1 MNWIPTLTS
10 PWMWGLLAAVPVGI
24 VLLYFLKLRREPVEV
39 PSTYLWMRTIE
50 DLHVNSLLQ
59 RLRRSRLLLLQLL
72 VGGLAAL
79 ALFRPGLRGETS
91 GQGRVVFLLDTSA
104 SMNATDGDDDQSRL
118 ETAKERIGQRIEAMT
133 DEDTAMLITF
143 SDRAEVLQSFTS
155 DRGRLRTAL
164 DRVRATNRPTDVQG
178 ALRAADGLANP
189 RRSSELGDVND
200 VQVAD
205 AMPATLMLYS
215 DGGFDAVTEFD
226 LGNLM
231 PEYQAIGSAEV
242 TNLAVV
248 AFSAQRNI
256 EDPTQIQAFATIA
269 NAGTTPA
276 KSSVS
281 LSIAGELVDAEAVDL
296 EPGEQ
301 SGLSFA
307 FSEDEAITIKLV
319 IDEDDNL
326 AIDNIAYAGLTPI
339 KTVSVLVVTPGNR
352 PLELGLSTPKAS
364 KICLTKIVS
373 PDFLDTDDYA
383 NRMLAG
389 VDDLVIFDRCAP
401 ETMPPTNTFFIGRL
415 PPLGW
420 SWDGEAAPVV
430 LVDVDRAHPL
440 LRYVDLFSL
449 LIFEG
454 RSVDGP
460 AGTAALV
467 EGDRGTVLAISARD
481 GYQDLVLGFEV
492 VSTVEDGGM
501 QANTN
506 WYAER
511 SWPVFVLNV
520 LRFLAGAAEATG
532 APSYRPGETVRLRL
546 ENATD
551 EVTVQ
556 TENGRTDTMK
566 PSRSGIIEVVDTE
579 EPSNYTIAEKDRV
592 LDLFAVNLFDR
603 RESEIATTPEV
614 ELGYETVQGVTGGV
628 EKRREYW
635 RWLLIGMLGL
645 LAVEWWYYGKRIA

>member
-59 RLRRSRLLLLQLL
+59 RLRRSLLLLLQLL
-72 VGGLAAL
+72 VVGLAAL

-492 VSTVEDGGM
+492 VSTGEDGGM

>member
-1 MNWIPTLTS
+1 
-10 PWMWGLLAAVPVGI
+10 MWGLLAAVPVGI

-59 RLRRSRLLLLQLL
+59 RLRRSLLLLLQLL
-72 VGGLAAL
+72 VVGLAAL

-492 VSTVEDGGM
+492 VSTGEDGGM